1 MNGTNQQ
8 KQPAVRPG
16 LLIVLLVVL
25 GATLYWRFFTQPKPA
40 PSVPTPQPAPVLT
53 NINNINAGE
62 QMETRDRIKI
72 QGPVSK
78 RDIFLPPT
86 SVIAARRK
94 KEASLQQ
101 SYQPVQPVQ
110 PVGDGLTL
118 IRPDQEIKKEDEN
131 PEKPELKV
139 IVGTASNQVIVV
151 RYRNK
156 SYLLKL
162 GEILPGTEYRV
173 TEIQGSSVILQSPKG
188 SLKLEKK
195 ERAK

>member
-1 MNGTNQQ
+1 MNGNNPK

-16 LLIVLLVVL
+16 LLIVLLFAL

-40 PSVPTPQPAPVLT
+40 PSVPAPQPAPVLP

-62 QMETRDRIKI
+62 QMETRDQTQI
-72 QGPVSK
+72 QGPISN
-78 RDIFLPPT
+78 RDIFLPPA

-94 KEASLQQ
+94 KEAGPQQ
-101 SYQPVQPVQ
+101 SYQPAQPA
-110 PVGDGLTL
+110 GDGFTL

-173 TEIQGSSVILQSPKG
+173 TEIQSSSVILQSPQG
-188 SLKLEKK
+188 RLKLERK